1 MTFIDLLS
9 EYHIMPQFPPNVVRW
24 AESAPKAVLDKD
36 LVGREDLSQK
46 LIITIDGDDAKDF
59 DDAVSLEIL
68 EGGNYLLGVHIADVT
83 HYVTEN
89 SAVDRAAFL
98 RGTSVYLI
106 DTVIPML
113 PFELSNELCSLKP
126 NEVRLTVSVFM
137 EINAAG
143 KIEAFKICK
152 GFIKSK
158 ARMTYAEVTK
168 ILEGDMALN
177 KKYSHLAPMLGHM
190 QRLVAVLNQKRVK
203 EGSIEFVTHESK
215 ITLDKNGVPLKV
227 ERYPITISNNI
238 IEEFMLAANVT
249 VAKYLTEKKL
259 PCVYRVHEAPDFE
272 RVERLATV
280 LPSLG
285 VDFRFKADMKPKDF
299 QKILESVSGT
309 DVSDVVS
316 YLALRSM
323 SRARYSEKNLGHF
336 GLSFSDYCHFTSPI
350 RRYPDIV
357 VHRVLKESLEG
368 EISDTR
374 RSFLNELAISASITS
389 SMTESNAADAE
400 FKWKDIKKAEYMMS
414 HIGERHMAVIT
425 HITTSGFFAELE
437 NTVEGFVAART
448 IEDDL
453 YMMSENGLSLKGMR
467 TKRKFTVGDRV
478 EIKVVSADAETAKI
492 DFEVAGT
499 RALKPQRS
507 KRNKGKDSKKLFSR
521 EEKLALRNLKVENRE
536 ERRERFETRQKA
548 ESEKYIFENAVTY
561 ELLELLLKKKSFKKA
576 EKSFAGVSVNDFAAT
591 VALPVYK
598 SYMSGDNAVSLKNAL
613 ISASMGTQNTV
624 QMICDSFGIDADEE
638 MLMLAREYVKK
649 ALAHFGKSLDE
660 ESLNFKKREQE
671 YDKIMERLKAKRR

>member
-1 MTFIDLLS
+1 
-9 EYHIMPQFPPNVVRW
+9 
-24 AESAPKAVLDKD
+24 
-36 LVGREDLSQK
+36 
-46 LIITIDGDDAKDF
+46 
-59 DDAVSLEIL
+59 
-68 EGGNYLLGVHIADVT
+68 
-83 HYVTEN
+83 
-89 SAVDRAAFL
+89 
-98 RGTSVYLI
+98 
-106 DTVIPML
+106 
-113 PFELSNELCSLKP
+113 
-126 NEVRLTVSVFM
+126 
-137 EINAAG
+137 
-143 KIEAFKICK
+143 
-152 GFIKSK
+152 
-158 ARMTYAEVTK
+158 
-168 ILEGDMALN
+168 
-177 KKYSHLAPMLGHM
+177 
-190 QRLVAVLNQKRVK
+190 
-203 EGSIEFVTHESK
+203 
-215 ITLDKNGVPLKV
+215 
-227 ERYPITISNNI
+227 
-238 IEEFMLAANVT
+238 MLATNVT

-272 RVERLATV
+272 RVERLANV

-285 VDFRFKADMKPKDF
+285 VDFRFKADMRPKDF

-336 GLSFSDYCHFTSPI
+336 GLSFTDYCHFTSPI

-374 RSFLNELAISASITS
+374 RAFLNELAISASVTS

-400 FKWKDIKKAEYMMS
+400 FKWKDIKKAEYMMR
-414 HIGERHMAVIT
+414 HIGERYMAVIT

-492 DFEVAGT
+492 DFEVTGT
-499 RALKPQRS
+499 RPLKPQRS
-507 KRNKGKDSKKLFSR
+507 KRGKGKETKKVFSR
-521 EEKLALRNLKVENRE
+521 EEKLALRNLKAENRE

-548 ESEKYIFENAVTY
+548 ESEKYVFENAVTY
-561 ELLELLLKKKSFKKA
+561 ELLELLQEKKALKKA
-576 EKSFAGVSVNDFAAT
+576 EKSFVGVSLRDFAST

-598 SYMSGDNAVSLKNAL
+598 AYISGDNAVSLKNAL
-613 ISASMGTQNTV
+613 ISASMGTKNTV
-624 QMICDSFGIDADEE
+624 QTICDSFGIDADEE
-638 MLMLAREYVKK
+638 MLFLSAEYVKK
-649 ALAHFGKSLDE
+649 ALAHFGKSLEE
-660 ESLNFKKREQE
+660 ESINFTKREQE